1 MKPLTRDI
9 ILEGFNSS
17 KIFELVGQIKSS
29 ISDEDKVNF
38 VTTLLHPQYKRRFII
53 GSGRTGFMMKS
64 FAMRLMHLDIGEI
77 YVVGETVTPSLE
89 SKSDL
94 IIAGSGS
101 GTTLEVV
108 DPVKVAK
115 ELGITVLSITSNKN
129 SPLAQN
135 SDVLV
140 YVPINETLSKIM
152 ELKNSVNKQEH
163 GYIESQIRGQF
174 ERSAILG
181 TLFEDTI
188 ALFLD
193 EVVEVCMDILGKTE
207 KDLASRHQNLGKPLK
222 P

>member
-1 MKPLTRDI
+1 MKPLTRDFV
-9 ILEGFNSS
+9 LEGFRSS

-29 ISDEDKVNF
+29 ISDEDRVKLL
-38 VTTLLHPQYKRRFII
+38 TTILHPQYKRRFVI

-77 YVVGETVTPSLE
+77 YVIGETVTPSIE
-89 SKSDL
+89 GKNDL

-108 DPVKVAK
+108 DPVKVAR
-115 ELGITVLSITSNKN
+115 ELGATILSITSNRN

-135 SDVLV
+135 SNIVV
-140 YVPINETLSKIM
+140 YVPVNETLSRIM
-152 ELKNSVNKQEH
+152 SLENSANKQEH

-188 ALFLD
+188 AIFLD
-193 EVVEVCMDILGKTE
+193 EAIEICMDILGKTE